1 MTDNFVGFA
10 ASPKPDPK
18 KTVIDTELVI
28 VSIGTIAKALAPF
41 ITHSGIDSWLGT
53 FRKFDFRTGAKLK
66 YVYNEQEYG
75 ASYSMILL
83 PKRIVLVTESVGEVD
98 IRLSE
103 RSEEVTVT
111 IRFRSALLPN
121 QIKGWKMRIDEI
133 ESDLRGALSG

>member
-83 PKRIVLVTESVGEVD
+83 PKRVVLVTESVGEVD

-103 RSEEVTVT
+103 KSEEVTVT

-121 QIKGWKMRIDEI
+121 QIKGWQMRIDEI
-133 ESDLRGALSG
+133 ETNLRGALSG

>member
-41 ITHSGIDSWLGT
+41 ITHSGIDGWLGT

-66 YVYNEQEYG
+66 YVSNEQEYG
-75 ASYSMILL
+75 ASYSMIFL
-83 PKRIVLVTESVGEVD
+83 PKRIVLVTESVGEID

-103 RSEEVTVT
+103 KSEEVTVT
-111 IRFRSALLPN
+111 IRFRFALLPN
-121 QIKGWKMRIDEI
+121 QIKGWKMRLHEI
-133 ESDLRGALSG
+133 ESDLRGALGG